1 MEKVLHIILSFCIT
15 ILFVLTINI
24 AKITGDLVID
34 NITILIMGII
44 FFIVLFGINLLFII
58 RKK

>member
-1 MEKVLHIILSFCIT
+1 MEKVLHIILSLCIT

-24 AKITGDLVID
+24 AKITGDLVI
-34 NITILIMGII
+34 NNTS
-44 FFIVLFGINLLFII
+44 LLFIGIGFFLVLMTVNILFVI